1 MKKKHK
7 ETTSSQSADALL
19 DSSSLHTLK
28 ALPVGIVDLGNLVVV
43 LLELADQ
50 LVRVELA
57 VAATSLDDLGL
68 LLEAKVLPGVVGAD
82 NLLEQGEDLV
92 VGDGARVGEV
102 VDSGVVVLGQEN
114 GAGEKVVEDGVAVGN
129 VDDAVV
135 LGDLGDK
142 VSGVKI
148 VADRHAKTENEDVVV
163 AGQDLSHVRSA
174 FTYASAS
181 VEILTGSTWPLVME

>member
-1 MKKKHK
+1 L
-7 ETTSSQSADALL
+7 DA
-19 DSSSLHTLK
+19 SSLHTLK
-28 ALPVGIVDLGNLVVV
+28 ALPVGVVDLGNLVVV

-92 VGDGARVGEV
+92 VRDGAGVGEV
-102 VDSGVVVLGQEN
+102 KDAGVVVLSEEN
-114 GAGEKVVEDGVAVGN
+114 GAGEEVVEDGVAVGN
-129 VDDAVV
+129 VDDSVV

-148 VADRHAKTENEDVVV
+148 VAHRHAKTEDEDVVV
-163 AGQDLSHVRSA
+163 AGQDLSHVRGA
-174 FTYASAS
+174 FTYAS